1 MATVTVF
8 SEEEICKDQNMP
20 SSILMSAI
28 EDLYDIDDILPE
40 TEELEQ
46 IFINW

>member
-8 SEEEICKDQNMP
+8 SEEEICNDQEMP
-20 SSILMSAI
+20 SSVMFSAF
-28 EDLYDIDDILPE
+28 EDLFDIDDILLE